1 MKQITIRSIPEEV
14 RKTVQREAAQ
24 KGLSLNKAFISLLE
38 RAVSGKS
45 PEKKKKILY
54 HDLDHFSGLWSREEA
69 AEFDKNVKSQRKV
82 DAELWKST
90 K

>member
-14 RKTVQREAAQ
+14 RKTVQREVAQ
-24 KGLSLNKAFISLLE
+24 KGLSLNKALISLLE
-38 RAVSGKS
+38 RAVSGKTR
-45 PEKKKKILY
+45 EKKKKTTY
-54 HDLDHFSGLWSREEA
+54 HDLDHFGGLWSREEA